1 MSSVYQN
8 QIMSKLPNVTTSI
21 FATMTKI
28 ATENNAINLAQGFP
42 NFNLDEK
49 LANIVAEVVKKDV
62 HQYLPIAGYPPLLN
76 KIAKLILDSYQR
88 KVEPETEILVTTGAT
103 QALFTSILALIKKDD
118 EVIILDPSFDNYEAP
133 TLLCNA
139 KAIRVELNDDYS
151 PNWERIESVI
161 TNKTRML
168 IINSPHNPTG
178 KVWKENDFLAL
189 ENLLEKYPNIL
200 LMSDEVYE
208 FIAFE
213 EKHISIHSRKKL
225 VDRSIVI
232 SSFGKSFHI
241 TGWRIGYLVAPEYLT
256 MEIKKVHQYLVF
268 SVNSLAQA
276 AISEYLDVASVKE
289 LGKFYQEKRDYFRK
303 LLQNSRFE
311 LMPCEGTY
319 FQVVSYA
326 SISDE
331 NDLAFCR
338 RLAVEYGVAAI
349 PISAFYADGKDSKLI
364 RFCFAK
370 DDRTLE
376 EAAKR
381 LCRV

>member
-1 MSSVYQN
+1 
-8 QIMSKLPNVTTSI
+8 MSKLPNVTASI
-21 FATMTKI
+21 FAIMTKM

-42 NFNLDEK
+42 NFAVDEK
-49 LANIVAEVVKKDV
+49 LAAIVAEVVKKDV
-62 HQYLPIAGYPPLLN
+62 HQYLPISGFPPLLT

-88 KVEPETEILVTTGAT
+88 IVLPENEILVTTGAT
-103 QALFTSILALIKKDD
+103 QALFTSILALIKAD
-118 EVIILDPSFDNYEAP
+118 EEVLILDPSFDNYEAP

-139 KAIRVELNDDYS
+139 KAIRVDLNDDYS
-151 PNWERIESVI
+151 PNWERIEKVI

-178 KVWKENDFLAL
+178 KIWKENDFLAL
-189 ENLLEKYPNIL
+189 ENLLEKYPNVL
-200 LMSDEVYE
+200 LLSDEVYE
-208 FIAFE
+208 FISFE
-213 EKHISIHSRKKL
+213 QKHISIHSRKKI
-225 VDRSIVI
+225 VERSIIV

-256 MEIKKVHQYLVF
+256 KEIKKVHQYLVF

-276 AISEYLDVASVKE
+276 AISDYIEVVSVKD

-326 SISDE
+326 AISDE
-331 NDLAFCR
+331 SDVDFCT
-338 RLAVEYGVAAI
+338 RLVVEYGVAAI
-349 PISAFYADGKDSKLI
+349 PISAFYADGKDLKLI

-370 DDRTLE
+370 DNKTLE

-381 LCRV
+381 LCAV

>member
-1 MSSVYQN
+1 
-8 QIMSKLPNVTTSI
+8 MSKLPNVTASI
-21 FATMTKI
+21 FAIMTKM

-42 NFNLDEK
+42 NFAVDEK
-49 LANIVAEVVKKDV
+49 LAAIVAEVVKKDV
-62 HQYLPIAGYPPLLN
+62 HQYLPISGFPPLLT

-88 KVEPETEILVTTGAT
+88 IVLPENEILVTTGAT
-103 QALFTSILALIKKDD
+103 QALFTSILALIKAD
-118 EVIILDPSFDNYEAP
+118 EEVLILDPSFDNYEAP

-139 KAIRVELNDDYS
+139 KAIRVDLNDDYS
-151 PNWERIESVI
+151 PNWERIEKVI

-178 KVWKENDFLAL
+178 KIWKENDFLAL
-189 ENLLEKYPNIL
+189 ENLLEKYPNVL
-200 LMSDEVYE
+200 LLSDEVYE
-208 FIAFE
+208 FISFE
-213 EKHISIHSRKKL
+213 QKHISIHSRKKI
-225 VDRSIVI
+225 VERSIIV

-256 MEIKKVHQYLVF
+256 KEIKKVHQYLVF

-276 AISEYLDVASVKE
+276 AISDYIEVVSVKE

-326 SISDE
+326 AISNE
-331 NDLAFCR
+331 NDVDFCT
-338 RLAVEYGVAAI
+338 RLVVEYGVAAI
-349 PISAFYADGKDSKLI
+349 PISAFYADGKDLKLI

-370 DDRTLE
+370 DNKTLE

-381 LCRV
+381 LCAV

>member
-1 MSSVYQN
+1 
-8 QIMSKLPNVTTSI
+8 MSKLPNVTASI
-21 FATMTKI
+21 FAIMTKM

-42 NFNLDEK
+42 NFAVDEK
-49 LANIVAEVVKKDV
+49 LAAIVAEVVKKDV
-62 HQYLPIAGYPPLLN
+62 HQYLPISGFPPLLT

-88 KVEPETEILVTTGAT
+88 IVLPENEILVTTGAT
-103 QALFTSILALIKKDD
+103 QALFTSILALIKAD
-118 EVIILDPSFDNYEAP
+118 EEVLILDPSFDNYEAP

-139 KAIRVELNDDYS
+139 KAIRVDLNDDYS
-151 PNWERIESVI
+151 PNWERIEKVI

-178 KVWKENDFLAL
+178 KIWKENDFLAL
-189 ENLLEKYPNIL
+189 ENLLEKYPNVL
-200 LMSDEVYE
+200 LLSDEVYE
-208 FIAFE
+208 FISFE
-213 EKHISIHSRKKL
+213 QKHISIHSRKKI
-225 VDRSIVI
+225 VERSIIV

-256 MEIKKVHQYLVF
+256 KEIKKVHQYLVF

-276 AISEYLDVASVKE
+276 AISDYIEVVSVKE

-326 SISDE
+326 AISDE
-331 NDLAFCR
+331 SDVDFCT
-338 RLAVEYGVAAI
+338 RLVVEYGVAAI
-349 PISAFYADGKDSKLI
+349 PISAFYADGKDLKLI

-370 DDRTLE
+370 DNKTLE

-381 LCRV
+381 LCAV

>member
-1 MSSVYQN
+1 
-8 QIMSKLPNVTTSI
+8 
-21 FATMTKI
+21 MTKM

-42 NFNLDEK
+42 NFAVDEK
-49 LANIVAEVVKKDV
+49 LAAIVAEVVKKDV
-62 HQYLPIAGYPPLLN
+62 HQYLPISGFPPLLT

-88 KVEPETEILVTTGAT
+88 IVLPENEILVTTGAT
-103 QALFTSILALIKKDD
+103 QALFTSILALIKAD
-118 EVIILDPSFDNYEAP
+118 EEVLILDPSFDNYEAP

-139 KAIRVELNDDYS
+139 KAIRVDLNDDYS
-151 PNWERIESVI
+151 PNWERIEKVI

-178 KVWKENDFLAL
+178 KIWKENDFLAL

-200 LMSDEVYE
+200 LLSDEVYE
-208 FIAFE
+208 FISFE
-213 EKHISIHSRKKL
+213 QKHISIHSRKKI
-225 VDRSIVI
+225 VERSIIV

-256 MEIKKVHQYLVF
+256 KEIKKVHQYLVF

-276 AISEYLDVASVKE
+276 AISDYIEVVSVKE

-326 SISDE
+326 AISDE
-331 NDLAFCR
+331 NDVDFCT
-338 RLAVEYGVAAI
+338 RLVVEYGVAAI
-349 PISAFYADGKDSKLI
+349 PISAFYADGKDLKLI

-370 DDRTLE
+370 DNKTLE

-381 LCRV
+381 LCAV

>member
-1 MSSVYQN
+1 
-8 QIMSKLPNVTTSI
+8 MSKLPNVTTSI
-21 FATMTKI
+21 FATMTKM

-42 NFNLDEK
+42 NFAVDEK
-49 LANIVAEVVKKDV
+49 LAAIVAEVVKKDV
-62 HQYLPIAGYPPLLN
+62 NQYLPISGYPPLLT

-88 KVEPETEILVTTGAT
+88 IVLPETEILVTTGAT
-103 QALFTSILALIKKDD
+103 QALFTTILALIKKDE

-133 TLLCNA
+133 TLLCNP
-139 KAIRVELNDDYS
+139 KAIRVELNEDYS
-151 PNWERIESVI
+151 PNWEIIESVI
-161 TNKTRML
+161 TSKTRML

-178 KVWKENDFLAL
+178 KIWRENDFVAL

-200 LMSDEVYE
+200 LLSDEVYE
-208 FIAFE
+208 FISFE
-213 EKHISIHSRKKL
+213 EKHISIHSRKKI
-225 VDRSIVI
+225 VERSIIV

-241 TGWRIGYLVAPEYLT
+241 TGWRIGYLIAPEYL
-256 MEIKKVHQYLVF
+256 MKEIKKVHQYLVF

-276 AISEYLDVASVKE
+276 AISDYLDVVSVNE

-319 FQVVSYA
+319 FQTVSYS
-326 SISDE
+326 SISKE
-331 NDLAFCR
+331 NDLDFCK
-338 RLAVEYGVAAI
+338 RLVIEYGVAAI

-370 DDRTLE
+370 DDKTLE

-381 LCRV
+381 LCAI

>member
-1 MSSVYQN
+1 
-8 QIMSKLPNVTTSI
+8 MSKLPNVTASI
-21 FATMTKI
+21 FAIMTKM

-42 NFNLDEK
+42 NFAVDEK
-49 LANIVAEVVKKDV
+49 LAAIVAEVVKKDV
-62 HQYLPIAGYPPLLN
+62 HQYLPISGFPPLLT

-88 KVEPETEILVTTGAT
+88 IVLPENEILVTTGAT
-103 QALFTSILALIKKDD
+103 QALFTSILALIKAD
-118 EVIILDPSFDNYEAP
+118 EEVLILDPSFDNYEAP

-139 KAIRVELNDDYS
+139 KAIRVDLNDDYS
-151 PNWERIESVI
+151 PNWERIEKVI

-178 KVWKENDFLAL
+178 KIWKENDFLAL

-200 LMSDEVYE
+200 LLSDEVYE
-208 FIAFE
+208 FISFE
-213 EKHISIHSRKKL
+213 QKHISIHSRKKI
-225 VDRSIVI
+225 VERSIIV

-256 MEIKKVHQYLVF
+256 KEIKKVHQYLVF

-276 AISEYLDVASVKE
+276 AISDYIEVVSVKE

-326 SISDE
+326 AISNE
-331 NDLAFCR
+331 NDVDFCT
-338 RLAVEYGVAAI
+338 RLVVEYGVAAI
-349 PISAFYADGKDSKLI
+349 PISAFYADGKDLKLI

-370 DDRTLE
+370 DNKTLE

-381 LCRV
+381 LCAV

>member
-1 MSSVYQN
+1 
-8 QIMSKLPNVTTSI
+8 MSKLPNVTTSI
-21 FATMTKI
+21 FAIMTKM

-42 NFNLDEK
+42 NFAVDEK
-49 LANIVAEVVKKDV
+49 LAAIVAEVVKKDV
-62 HQYLPIAGYPPLLN
+62 HQYLPISGYPPLLT

-88 KVEPETEILVTTGAT
+88 IVLPETEILVTTGAT
-103 QALFTSILALIKKDD
+103 QALFTTILALIKKDE

-139 KAIRVELNDDYS
+139 KAVRVELNEDYT

-161 TNKTRML
+161 TSKTRML

-178 KVWKENDFLAL
+178 KIWRENDFVAL

-200 LMSDEVYE
+200 LLSDEVYE
-208 FIAFE
+208 FISFE
-213 EKHISIHSRKKL
+213 EKHISIHSRKKI
-225 VDRSIVI
+225 VERSIVI

-241 TGWRIGYLVAPEYLT
+241 TGWRIGYLVAPEYL
-256 MEIKKVHQYLVF
+256 MKEIKKVHQYLVF

-276 AISEYLDVASVKE
+276 AISDYLDVVSVDE
-289 LGKFYQEKRDYFRK
+289 LGKFYQKKRDYFRK

-319 FQVVSYA
+319 FQTVSYKT
-326 SISDE
+326 ISNE
-331 NDLAFCR
+331 NDLDFCK
-338 RLAVEYGVAAI
+338 RLVVEYGVAAI

-370 DDRTLE
+370 DDKTLE

-381 LCRV
+381 LCDV

>member
-1 MSSVYQN
+1 
-8 QIMSKLPNVTTSI
+8 MSKLPNVTASI
-21 FATMTKI
+21 FAIMTKM

-42 NFNLDEK
+42 NFAVDEK
-49 LANIVAEVVKKDV
+49 LAAIVAEVVKKDV
-62 HQYLPIAGYPPLLN
+62 HQYLPISGFPPLLT

-88 KVEPETEILVTTGAT
+88 IVLPENEILVTTGAT
-103 QALFTSILALIKKDD
+103 QALFTSILALIKAD
-118 EVIILDPSFDNYEAP
+118 EEVLILDPSFDNYEAP

-139 KAIRVELNDDYS
+139 KAIRVDLNDDYS
-151 PNWERIESVI
+151 PNWERIEKVI

-178 KVWKENDFLAL
+178 KIWKENDFLAL

-200 LMSDEVYE
+200 LLSDEVYE
-208 FIAFE
+208 FIVFE
-213 EKHISIHSRKKL
+213 QKHISIHSRKKI
-225 VDRSIVI
+225 VERSIIV

-256 MEIKKVHQYLVF
+256 KEIKKVHQYLVF

-276 AISEYLDVASVKE
+276 AISDYIEVVSVKE

-326 SISDE
+326 AISDE
-331 NDLAFCR
+331 SDVDFCT
-338 RLAVEYGVAAI
+338 RLVVEYGVAAI
-349 PISAFYADGKDSKLI
+349 PISAFYADGKDLKLI

-370 DDRTLE
+370 DNKTLE

-381 LCRV
+381 LCAV

>member
-1 MSSVYQN
+1 
-8 QIMSKLPNVTTSI
+8 MSKLPNVTASI
-21 FATMTKI
+21 FAIMTKM

-42 NFNLDEK
+42 NFAVDEK
-49 LANIVAEVVKKDV
+49 LAAIVAEVVKKDV
-62 HQYLPIAGYPPLLN
+62 HQYLPISGFPPLLT

-88 KVEPETEILVTTGAT
+88 IVLPENEILVTTGAT
-103 QALFTSILALIKKDD
+103 QALFTSILALIKAD
-118 EVIILDPSFDNYEAP
+118 EEVLILDPSFDNYEAP

-139 KAIRVELNDDYS
+139 KAIRVDLNDDYS
-151 PNWERIESVI
+151 PNWERIEKVI

-178 KVWKENDFLAL
+178 KIWKENDFLAL
-189 ENLLEKYPNIL
+189 ENLLEKYPNVL
-200 LMSDEVYE
+200 LLSDEVYE
-208 FIAFE
+208 FISFE
-213 EKHISIHSRKKL
+213 QKHISIHSRKKI
-225 VDRSIVI
+225 VERSIIV

-256 MEIKKVHQYLVF
+256 KEIKKVHQYLVF

-276 AISEYLDVASVKE
+276 AISDYIEVVSVKD
-289 LGKFYQEKRDYFRK
+289 LGKLYMQKRDYFRK

-326 SISDE
+326 AISDE
-331 NDLAFCR
+331 SDVDFCT
-338 RLAVEYGVAAI
+338 RLVVEYGVAAI
-349 PISAFYADGKDSKLI
+349 PISAFYADGKDLKLI

-370 DDRTLE
+370 DNKTLE

-381 LCRV
+381 LCAV

>member
-1 MSSVYQN
+1 
-8 QIMSKLPNVTTSI
+8 MSKLPNVTASI
-21 FATMTKI
+21 FAIMTKM

-42 NFNLDEK
+42 NFAVDEK
-49 LANIVAEVVKKDV
+49 LAAIVAEVVKKDV
-62 HQYLPIAGYPPLLN
+62 HQYLPISGFPPLLT

-88 KVEPETEILVTTGAT
+88 IVLPENEILVTTGAT
-103 QALFTSILALIKKDD
+103 QALFTSILALIKAD
-118 EVIILDPSFDNYEAP
+118 EEVLILDPSFDNYEAP

-139 KAIRVELNDDYS
+139 KAIRVDLNDDYS
-151 PNWERIESVI
+151 PNWERIEKVI

-178 KVWKENDFLAL
+178 KIWKENDFLAL
-189 ENLLEKYPNIL
+189 ENLLEKYPNVL
-200 LMSDEVYE
+200 LLSDEVYE
-208 FIAFE
+208 FISFE
-213 EKHISIHSRKKL
+213 QKHISIHSRKKI
-225 VDRSIVI
+225 VERSIIV

-256 MEIKKVHQYLVF
+256 KEIKKVHQYLVF

-276 AISEYLDVASVKE
+276 AISDYIEVVSVKD

-326 SISDE
+326 AISDE
-331 NDLAFCR
+331 NDVDFCT
-338 RLAVEYGVAAI
+338 RLVVEYGVAAI
-349 PISAFYADGKDSKLI
+349 PISAFYADGKDLKLI

-370 DDRTLE
+370 DNKTLE

-381 LCRV
+381 LCAV

>member
-1 MSSVYQN
+1 
-8 QIMSKLPNVTTSI
+8 MSKLPNVTNSI
-21 FATMTKI
+21 FATMTKV

-42 NFNLDEK
+42 NFAVDEK
-49 LANIVAEVVKKDV
+49 LAAIVAEVVKKDV
-62 HQYLPIAGYPPLLN
+62 NQYLPISGYPPLLT

-88 KVEPETEILVTTGAT
+88 IVPPETEILVTTGAT
-103 QALFTSILALIKKDD
+103 QALFTSILALIKKDG

-139 KAIRVELNDDYS
+139 KAIRVELNEDYS
-151 PNWERIESVI
+151 PNWEIIESVI
-161 TNKTRML
+161 TSKTRML

-178 KVWKENDFLAL
+178 KIWRENDFVAL

-200 LMSDEVYE
+200 LLSDEVYE
-208 FIAFE
+208 FISFE
-213 EKHISIHSRKKL
+213 EKHISIHSRKKI
-225 VDRSIVI
+225 VERSIIV

-241 TGWRIGYLVAPEYLT
+241 TGWRIGYLIAPEYL
-256 MEIKKVHQYLVF
+256 MKEIKKVHQYLVF

-276 AISEYLDVASVKE
+276 AISDYLDVVSVNE

-319 FQVVSYA
+319 FQTVSYKA
-326 SISDE
+326 ISNE
-331 NDLAFCR
+331 NDLDFCK
-338 RLAVEYGVAAI
+338 RLVLEYGVAAI

-370 DDRTLE
+370 DDKTLE
-376 EAAKR
+376 EGAKR
-381 LCRV
+381 LCAI

>member
-1 MSSVYQN
+1 MP
-8 QIMSKLPNVTTSI
+8 KLPNVTTSI
-21 FATMTKI
+21 FATMSKM

-42 NFNLDEK
+42 NFEVDAK
-49 LANIVAEVVKKDV
+49 LAEIVAAVAKKEV
-62 HQYLPIAGYPPLLN
+62 HQYLPIAGYPPLLT
-76 KIAKLILDSYQR
+76 KIAKLILDFYQR
-88 KVEPETEILVTTGAT
+88 KVLPETEILVTTGAT
-103 QALFTSILALIKKDD
+103 QALFTTILALIKKDD

-151 PNWERIESVI
+151 PNWERIEKAI
-161 TNKTRML
+161 TTKTRML

-178 KVWKENDFLAL
+178 KIWKENDFQSL
-189 ENLLEKYPNIL
+189 ENLLEKYPNL
-200 LMSDEVYE
+200 LLLSDEVYE
-208 FIAFE
+208 FISFE
-213 EKHISIHSRKKL
+213 QKHSSIHSRKKL
-225 VDRSIVI
+225 ANRSIVV

-256 MEIKKVHQYLVF
+256 KEIKKVHQYLVF
-268 SVNSLAQA
+268 CVNSLAQA
-276 AISEYLDVASVKE
+276 AISDYLEVVNVAK
-289 LGKFYQEKRDYFRK
+289 LGEFYQEKRDYFRK

-311 LMPCEGTY
+311 LLPCEGTY

-331 NDLAFCR
+331 NDVDFCK
-338 RLAVEYGVAAI
+338 RLITEYGVAAI
-349 PISAFYADGKDSKLI
+349 PISAFYADGKDQKLI

-370 DDRTLE
+370 DNATLE

>member
-1 MSSVYQN
+1 
-8 QIMSKLPNVTTSI
+8 MSKLPNITTSI
-21 FATMTKI
+21 FATMTKM
-28 ATENNAINLAQGFP
+28 AMENNALNLAQGFP
-42 NFNLDEK
+42 NFAVDEK
-49 LANIVAEVVKKDV
+49 LANIVTEVVKKDV
-62 HQYLPIAGYPPLLN
+62 HQYLPIAGYPPLSN
-76 KIAKLILDSYQR
+76 KIYQLILNSYQR
-88 KVEPETEILVTTGAT
+88 KVLPETEILVTAGAT
-103 QALFTSILALIKKDD
+103 QALFTTILALIKKDD

-151 PNWERIESVI
+151 PNWEQIEKVI

-189 ENLLEKYPNIL
+189 ENLLEKYPRIL
-200 LMSDEVYE
+200 LLSDEVYE
-208 FIAFE
+208 FITFE
-213 EKHISIHSRKKL
+213 QKHISIHSRKKL
-225 VDRSIVI
+225 VERSIIV

-241 TGWRIGYLVAPEYLT
+241 TGWRIGYLVAPEYL
-256 MEIKKVHQYLVF
+256 MKEIKKVHQYLVF

-276 AISEYLDVASVKE
+276 AICDYLEVASVKD

-303 LLQNSRFE
+303 LLENSRFE

-331 NDLAFCR
+331 NDVDFCK

-349 PISAFYADGKDSKLI
+349 PISAFYADGKDLKLI

-370 DDRTLE
+370 DDKTLE
-376 EAAKR
+376 KAAKR

>member
-1 MSSVYQN
+1 
-8 QIMSKLPNVTTSI
+8 MSKLPNVTTSI
-21 FATMTKI
+21 FAAMSKM

-42 NFNLDEK
+42 NFALDEK
-49 LANIVAEVVKKDV
+49 LADIVAEVVKKDV
-62 HQYLPIAGYPPLLN
+62 HQYLPISGYPPLLT
-76 KIAKLILDSYQR
+76 KIAKLILQYYQR
-88 KVEPETEILVTTGAT
+88 NVSSETEILITTGAT
-103 QALFTSILALIKKDD
+103 QALFTTILALIKKDD

-151 PNWERIESVI
+151 PNWERIENVI
-161 TNKTRML
+161 TDKTRML

-178 KVWKENDFLAL
+178 KIWKENDFVAL

-200 LMSDEVYE
+200 LISDEVYE

-241 TGWRIGYLVAPEYLT
+241 TGWRIGYLVAPEYVMT
-256 MEIKKVHQYLVF
+256 EIKKVHQYLVF

-276 AISEYLDVASVKE
+276 AINDYLEVVSVNK

-331 NDLAFCR
+331 KDVDFCK
-338 RLAVEYGVAAI
+338 RLVVDYGVAAI
-349 PISAFYADGKDSKLI
+349 PISAFYADAKDQKLI

-370 DDRTLE
+370 DNNTLE

-381 LCRV
+381 LCGV

>member
-1 MSSVYQN
+1 
-8 QIMSKLPNVTTSI
+8 
-21 FATMTKI
+21 MTKMAI
-28 ATENNAINLAQGFP
+28 ENNAINLAQGFP
-42 NFNLDEK
+42 NFAVDER
-49 LANIVAEVVKKDV
+49 LAAIVAEVVKKDV
-62 HQYLPIAGYPPLLN
+62 HQYLPISGYPPLLT

-88 KVEPETEILVTTGAT
+88 KVLPETEILVTTGAT
-103 QALFTSILALIKKDD
+103 QALFTTILALIKKDE

-139 KAIRVELNDDYS
+139 KAIRVELNEDYT

-161 TNKTRML
+161 TSKTRML

-178 KVWKENDFLAL
+178 KIWRENDFVAL

-200 LMSDEVYE
+200 LLSDEVYE
-208 FIAFE
+208 FISFE
-213 EKHISIHSRKKL
+213 EKHISIHSRKKI
-225 VDRSIVI
+225 VDRSIII

-241 TGWRIGYLVAPEYLT
+241 TGWRIGYLVAPEYL
-256 MEIKKVHQYLVF
+256 MKEIKKVHQYLVF

-276 AISEYLDVASVKE
+276 AISDYLDVVSVNE
-289 LGKFYQEKRDYFRK
+289 LGKFYQKKRDYFRK

-319 FQVVSYA
+319 FQTVSYKT
-326 SISDE
+326 ISNE
-331 NDLAFCR
+331 NDLDFCK
-338 RLAVEYGVAAI
+338 RLVIEYGVAAI
-349 PISAFYADGKDSKLI
+349 PISTFYADGKDSKLI

-370 DDRTLE
+370 DDKTLE

-381 LCRV
+381 LCNV

>member
-1 MSSVYQN
+1 
-8 QIMSKLPNVTTSI
+8 MSKLPNVTASI
-21 FATMTKI
+21 FAIMTKM

-42 NFNLDEK
+42 NFAVDEK
-49 LANIVAEVVKKDV
+49 LAAIVAEVVKKDV
-62 HQYLPIAGYPPLLN
+62 HQYLPISGFPPLLT

-88 KVEPETEILVTTGAT
+88 IVLPKTEILVTTGAT
-103 QALFTSILALIKKDD
+103 QALFTSILALIKAD
-118 EVIILDPSFDNYEAP
+118 EEVLILDPSFDNYEAP

-139 KAIRVELNDDYS
+139 KAIRVDLNDDYS
-151 PNWERIESVI
+151 PNWERIEKVI

-178 KVWKENDFLAL
+178 KIWKENDFLAL

-200 LMSDEVYE
+200 LLSDEVYE
-208 FIAFE
+208 FISFE
-213 EKHISIHSRKKL
+213 QKHISIHSRKKI
-225 VDRSIVI
+225 VERSIIV

-256 MEIKKVHQYLVF
+256 KEIKKVHQYLVF

-276 AISEYLDVASVKE
+276 AISDYIEVVSVKD

-326 SISDE
+326 AISDE
-331 NDLAFCR
+331 NDVDFCT
-338 RLAVEYGVAAI
+338 RLVVEYGVAAI
-349 PISAFYADGKDSKLI
+349 PISAFYADGKDLKLI

-370 DDRTLE
+370 DNKTLE

-381 LCRV
+381 LCAV